1 MAESGVVADG
11 QSISRVIFLPGM
23 AARPAMWASV
33 AKEVEAAPIQTEI
46 WEWITPVGNETIGQY
61 AARWVERN
69 CGDAEGR
76 TVVVGASFGGI
87 VGQEVAKLLDAD
99 ALVLV
104 GSVKTRGELPFLMRM
119 LSPLRWLVRLVPW
132 RVVQWGVDQT
142 RRVWRRFVG
151 KDLGLVI
158 EEFVRADPKLIGW
171 SIKRLLAWKGESD
184 LQCPVTSIHGTKDRL
199 LPMDMNQVDVVIHDG
214 GHVLSV
220 SHAREIA
227 DVLQRLVLLIRT
239 A

>member
-1 MAESGVVADG
+1 MAESGAVADG
-11 QSISRVIFLPGM
+11 QSIFRVIFLPGM

-33 AKEVEAAPIQTEI
+33 AKKVEAAPIQTEI

-69 CGDAEGR
+69 YGDAEGR

-104 GSVKTRGELPFLMRM
+104 GSVKTRGELPVWIRVV
-119 LSPLRWLVRLVPW
+119 SPFRWLAGLVPW
-132 RVVQWGVDQT
+132 RVVQWGVGQT
-142 RRVWRRFVG
+142 RGIWRPFVG

-158 EEFVRADPKLIGW
+158 EEFVTADPKLIGW

-184 LQCPVTSIHGTKDRL
+184 LLCPVTTIHGTKDRL
-199 LPMDMNQVDVVIHDG
+199 LPMDMNQVDVVIPDG

-220 SHAREIA
+220 SHAGEIA
-227 DVLQRLVLLIRT
+227 EVLQRLVLLIR
-239 A
+239 AA